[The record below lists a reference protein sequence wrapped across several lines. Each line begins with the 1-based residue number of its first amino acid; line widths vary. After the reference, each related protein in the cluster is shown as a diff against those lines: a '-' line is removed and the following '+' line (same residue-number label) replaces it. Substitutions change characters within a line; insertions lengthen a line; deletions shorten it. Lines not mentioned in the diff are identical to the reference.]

1 MARKPPKPGERKKKR
16 VVRLTPKQVKLV
28 LALTKGKSITDAALE
43 AGYTQNYPGQAGSQA
58 LDAIRKSAPELLA
71 KHGLTDDV
79 LIEEHLNP
87 MLNARETKFFP
98 YTKRGKR
105 ELLTRSVVA
114 WGPRGIAFDAAM
126 KIRGMYVKE
135 QENQG
140 PQFSVVIINAANRP
154 PWSQMRR
161 ANTPPEPAAPGV

>member
-16 VVRLTPKQVKLV
+16 VVRLTPQQVKLV
-28 LALTKGKSITDAALE
+28 VALTKGKTITAAALE
-43 AGYTQNYPGQAGSQA
+43 AGYSKNYPGQAGSQA
-58 LDAIRKSAPELLA
+58 LEQIRKSAPELLA

-79 LIEEHLNP
+79 LIEDYLKP
-87 MLNARETKFFP
+87 MLNAEETKFFP

-105 ELLTRSVVA
+105 ELLTRHVVA

-140 PQFSVVIINAANRP
+140 PQFSVVIINAQNRP

-161 ANTPPEPAAPGV
+161 ANTPPQEVTPP